1 MVKKAIIPAAGYGT
15 RSLPITKVLPKEMF
29 PIGVKPAIHYV
40 VEEAI
45 ESGIEEILIIVSRK
59 KNMIVDYFDHSLEL
73 EAFLERENKQHLIDL
88 IPIPSVPLH
97 YVRQPYAKGLGDAIR
112 LGKTFIGNEPFA
124 VLLPDDIMVSE
135 NEPALKQLID
145 SYNETKRSV
154 VGVKEVEESLL
165 KNYGVISGAETKPG
179 LFHLDEIVEKPK
191 SKAPSKH
198 AVIGRYVFTPVIF
211 SMLEKA
217 ISKEGEEI
225 QLTDAIKK
233 LLAVEDC
240 YGKVVNSQRYDI
252 GRTEEYIALI
262 NRIHQL
268 EKSSD

>member
-45 ESGIEEILIIVSRK
+45 ASGIEQILLIVSRK

-88 IPIPSVPLH
+88 VPIPSVPIH

-112 LGKTFIGNEPFA
+112 IGKTFVGNEPFA
-124 VLLPDDIMVSE
+124 VLLPDDIMVSQK
-135 NEPALKQLID
+135 EPALKQLID
-145 SYNETKRSV
+145 VYRDTKKSV
-154 VGVKEVEESLL
+154 IGVKEVEESKLS
-165 KNYGVISGAETKPG
+165 NYGVISGIEKTKG
-179 LFHLDEIVEKPK
+179 LYQLDGIEEKPK
-191 SKAPSKH
+191 MNPPSNF
-198 AVIGRYVFTPVIF
+198 AVVGRYVFTPGIF
-211 SMLEKA
+211 EMLDSSVA
-217 ISKEGEEI
+217 NIGEEL
-225 QLTDAIKK
+225 QLTDAIRD

-240 YGKVVNSQRYDI
+240 YGKVVDSERYDI
-252 GRTEEYIALI
+252 GIVEEYIKLI
-262 NRIHQL
+262 NFFN
-268 EKSSD
+268 